1 MYSKY
6 DKMQFLSQVD
16 WDSLNCRPRSFDK
29 EWLFAPKKK
38 VRKIMAPMFVTNRAP
53 LIRRQ
58 VRKTLKINVFIVCI
72 RNTIPLFSKINLT
85 VT

>member
-1 MYSKY
+1 
-6 DKMQFLSQVD
+6 
-16 WDSLNCRPRSFDK
+16 
-29 EWLFAPKKK
+29 
-38 VRKIMAPMFVTNRAP
+38 MAPMFVTNRAP

-85 VT
+85 VTWFIRIMVASDSTYSTCVSFERAAGPVIVNYSEMTKD